1 MLYQIAYTGYQN
13 IYDKESVM
21 PPKTIQKRIERIK
34 KNLLK
39 IGEMRP
45 GSLSKQYSACEKE
58 GCKCIDPVN
67 PQKHGPYYQL
77 SYVRKGKSTTRFIR
91 PAFVRDIERQ
101 LANYKKFKSLT
112 DEWVG
117 LAFQYSTLK
126 LESLRKMKSD

>member
-1 MLYQIAYTGYQN
+1 MQ
-13 IYDKESVM
+13 
-21 PPKTIQKRIERIK
+21 PKTIEKRIERIK
-34 KNLLK
+34 KDLLK

-77 SYVRKGKSTTRFIR
+77 SYVRNGKSTTRFIR

-101 LANYKKFKSLT
+101 LANYKKFKNLT
-112 DEWVG
+112 EEWRD
-117 LAFQYSTLK
+117 LAIQHATLK
-126 LESLRKMKSD
+126 LESLRKMKEK